1 MKNMGK
7 KCKTFVRWIGNILLA
22 LLVMLAIV
30 SVVVFFN
37 SKRTKDPI
45 PTVGN
50 IKFLSVLSNSM
61 SPTFKV
67 YDLIIDK
74 KVPTEQLKKGDAITF
89 KDGESIVTHR
99 IVDIQ
104 NKDNKILFKTKGDAN
119 NVEDENLVPAE
130 NVVAKY
136 FFRIPYMGLVITKI
150 KGPVGIAI
158 VWIIF
163 MYIVIKE
170 VWSELKKN
178 KLKATEDKSIDKPEA
193 IEDVQQDKE
202 VKMLSQESDSIN
214 ENI

>member
-1 MKNMGK
+1 MKTFGK
-7 KCKTFVRWIGNILLA
+7 KVKIFFRWVGNVLLG
-22 LLVMLAIV
+22 LLVIMAII
-30 SVVVFFN
+30 SVVVFIN
-37 SKRTKDPI
+37 SKRTNDPI

-50 IKFLSVLSNSM
+50 IKMLSVLSNSM

-89 KDGESIVTHR
+89 REGDAIVTHR

-104 NKDNKILFKTKGDAN
+104 NKDSKILYKTKGDAN

-136 FFRIPYMGLVITKI
+136 LFRIPYMGLIITKI
-150 KGPVGIAI
+150 KGPLGIAI
-158 VWIIF
+158 VWLIF
-163 MYIVIKE
+163 MYIIIKE

-178 KLKATEDKSIDKPEA
+178 KLKAAEDKNLDKPEI
-193 IEDVQQDKE
+193 IEDIKQDKE
-202 VKMLSQESDSIN
+202 VEKLSQ
-214 ENI
+214 